1 MLTLND
7 TVRRELFI
15 AARKHYLRIAAPT
28 RSEREASA
36 DMSESI
42 TVTIPHRLGKE
53 EALRRMKAGFTRIR
67 ERLGA
72 LIAIDQET
80 WDGNTVQFQMR
91 GMGQTASGR
100 MIVLDDNVH
109 LDVTLP
115 WLLARLA
122 QTLLPALR
130 KETAKLLGPPA

>member
-1 MLTLND
+1 
-7 TVRRELFI
+7 
-15 AARKHYLRIAAPT
+15 
-28 RSEREASA
+28 
-36 DMSESI
+36 MSESI

-53 EALRRMKAGFTRIR
+53 EALRRMKAGFARIR

-100 MIVLDDNVH
+100 IIVLDNNVQV
-109 LDVTLP
+109 DVTLP